1 MVAPTVLVIEDDLA
15 VREMLRFV
23 LQQHRFDIV
32 EAVDAESAQE
42 SLIHSRPA
50 LILLDWML
58 PGMTGVDFARRLK
71 SNRLTRDIPII
82 IITAKGAEEDKV
94 RGLESGADDYIT
106 KPFSTR
112 ELVARIRAVIRR
124 VSPHAS
130 HDPVELNDLRLD
142 PATHRATISSVPLEL
157 GPTEFRLLHFFMT
170 NQNRV
175 YSRSQLLDLV
185 WGINSFVEERT
196 VDVYVGRLRAALAPK
211 GYDSWLQTIRGFGY
225 SFSEPSL

>member
-58 PGMTGVDFARRLK
+58 PGMTGIDFARRLK

-106 KPFSTR
+106 KPFST
-112 ELVARIRAVIRR
+112 L
-124 VSPHAS
+124 
-130 HDPVELNDLRLD
+130 
-142 PATHRATISSVPLEL
+142 
-157 GPTEFRLLHFFMT
+157 
-170 NQNRV
+170 
-175 YSRSQLLDLV
+175 
-185 WGINSFVEERT
+185 
-196 VDVYVGRLRAALAPK
+196 
-211 GYDSWLQTIRGFGY
+211 
-225 SFSEPSL
+225 SLIHI

>member
-124 VSPHAS
+124 VSPHLS
-130 HDPVELNDLRLD
+130 HDPV
-142 PATHRATISSVPLEL
+142 AVSYTHLTL
-157 GPTEFRLLHFFMT
+157 PTK
-170 NQNRV
+170 
-175 YSRSQLLDLV
+175 
-185 WGINSFVEERT
+185 
-196 VDVYVGRLRAALAPK
+196 A
-211 GYDSWLQTIRGFGY
+211 
-225 SFSEPSL
+225 

>member
-124 VSPHAS
+124 VSPHSS
-130 HDPVELNDLRLD
+130 HDPVEVNDLRLD
-142 PATHRATISSVPLEL
+142 PATHRASISSLPLEL

>member
-58 PGMTGVDFARRLK
+58 PGMTGLDFARKLK

-124 VSPHAS
+124 VSPHSS
-130 HDPVELNDLRLD
+130 HDPVEVNDLRLD
-142 PATHRATISSVPLEL
+142 PATHRASISSLPLEL
-157 GPTEFRLLHFFMT
+157 GPTEFRLLHLFMT

-211 GYDSWLQTIRGFGY
+211 RYDSWLQTIRGFGY